1 MSDDDPTAE
10 REHDRQDTRLADL
23 EAAEEKRR
31 EGHRLDRRFE
41 LTEAILLSLA
51 AILGAWT
58 GFQATKW
65 SGVQA
70 NEYSLASATRI
81 EANRAAELADQERL
95 ADIVM
100 FTEWLAA
107 GEREGIL
114 QELAESGDP
123 YVPDPE
129 LLSGF
134 LYQRFRPE
142 FAVAVDAWVATDP
155 RGDPEAPPSP
165 FAMPEYQLAA
175 EADAAE
181 LDREADDHAAD
192 ARRANQ
198 RSDNYVLMTIMFA
211 TVLFFAGISS
221 KMDTARARI
230 FLLGMGTVVLVVAAA
245 IVLSFPKEL

>member
-1 MSDDDPTAE
+1 MSDAHPTDIPTE
-10 REHDRQDTRLADL
+10 GQQTRPADL
-23 EAAEEKRR
+23 EAAQEERQER
-31 EGHRLDRRFE
+31 HRLDRRFE

-51 AILGAWT
+51 AVLGAWT

-81 EANRAAELADQERL
+81 EANRAAELADQQRL
-95 ADIVM
+95 SDIVL

-107 GEREGIL
+107 AEREGIL
-114 QELAESGDP
+114 QDLAESGHA
-123 YVPDPE
+123 YEPDSE

-134 LYQRFRPE
+134 LYLRFRPE
-142 FAVAVDAWVATDP
+142 FAVAVEAWLATDP

-175 EADAAE
+175 EQDAAE
-181 LDREADDHAAD
+181 LDREADGHAAD
-192 ARRANQ
+192 ARSANQ

-230 FLLGMGTVVLVVAAA
+230 FLLGMGTFVLVVSIAV
-245 IVLSFPKEL
+245 VLSFPKEL

>member
-1 MSDDDPTAE
+1 VTSDDPTAE
-10 REHDRQDTRLADL
+10 QDDDARLSDL

-31 EGHRLDRRFE
+31 EAHRLDRRFE
-41 LTEAILLSLA
+41 LIEAILLSVA

-70 NEYSLASATRI
+70 NEYSVASATRI
-81 EANRAAELADQERL
+81 EASRAAERADQERL
-95 ADIVM
+95 ADVVT

-114 QELAESGDP
+114 DQPAEPGDP

-134 LYQRFRPE
+134 LYERFRPE
-142 FAVAVDAWVATDP
+142 FAVAVDAWVATEP
-155 RGDPEAPPSP
+155 RINPDAPPTP
-165 FAMPEYQLAA
+165 FAMPEYDLAA
-175 EADAAE
+175 DQDAIRLE
-181 LDREADDHAAD
+181 QEADDHAAD
-192 ARRANQ
+192 ARQANQ

-230 FLLGMGTVVLVVAAA
+230 FLLGMGTMVLVVAAV
-245 IVLSFPKEL
+245 IVLSFPKEV